1 MDWGAGRPEGSEQ
14 VLTGTLLLHLG
25 GESCVGYSATRSFV
39 VASVS
44 LTQQHVRTVEESWAL
59 APYTGLNETTHCVRW

>member
-44 LTQQHVRTVEESWAL
+44 LTQQHLMCDFFCYQDVTKPSKSN
-59 APYTGLNETTHCVRW
+59 G